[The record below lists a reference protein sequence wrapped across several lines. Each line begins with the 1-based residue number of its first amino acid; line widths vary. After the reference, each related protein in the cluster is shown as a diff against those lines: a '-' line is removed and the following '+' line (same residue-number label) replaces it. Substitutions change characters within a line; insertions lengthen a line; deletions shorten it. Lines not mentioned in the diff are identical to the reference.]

1 MRKLVLT
8 IFWSSLLLTA
18 ASFGGALHGLGDS
31 LAVFRHIWAVALAIS
46 SLLLLRGHLRLAGL
60 GVGAVV
66 LLAAPLANGLVRD
79 AGAGTGR
86 YTLYQKNLRYDGK
99 DRQAIIDD
107 ILAANPDFVTLQEI
121 SFANREI
128 LRALAE
134 RYPSSL
140 LCEFENVGS
149 VAILSRFAL
158 VEGSQTC
165 VQEGPAAIKV
175 TTPDGPVWA
184 VALHLLWPF
193 PFDQRGQVNQIVRN
207 LGFLDAPVV
216 LGGDFNMVAWSDTMR
231 RIEAATGSRHAGKAI
246 FTFRLNEAPF
256 FRLPIDHVLVPSGRG
271 RLERRPLAGS
281 DHYGILLS
289 FDL

>member
-8 IFWSSLLLTA
+8 VFWSSLLLTV

-31 LAVFRHIWAVALAIS
+31 LAVFRHVWAVALAIS
-46 SLLLLRGHLRLAGL
+46 SPLLLRGRLRLAGL
-60 GVGAVV
+60 GIGAAV
-66 LLAAPLANGLVRD
+66 LLAAPLASGLVRD

-86 YTLYQKNLRYDGK
+86 YRLYQKNLRYDGK

-107 ILAANPDFVTLQEI
+107 ILAADPDFVTLQEI
-121 SFANREI
+121 SFANRQI
-128 LRALAE
+128 LRALAD
-134 RYPSSL
+134 RYPYSL

-149 VAILSRFAL
+149 VAILSRFAP
-158 VEGSQTC
+158 VEGSPAC
-165 VQEGPAAIKV
+165 VDEGAAAIKV
-175 TTPDGPVWA
+175 ITPDGPVWA

-193 PFDQRGQVNQIVRN
+193 PFDQRGQVDRLVSN

-231 RIEAATGSRHAGKAI
+231 RIEAATGSRHAGPAI
-246 FTFRLNEAPF
+246 YTFRLNEAPF
-256 FRLPIDHVLVPSGRG
+256 FRLPIDHILVPSGRG